1 MLKCI
6 QMSQIFC
13 HISYRWDIDRQR
25 SNTRTCDEPDN
36 TSVQDLTCRLT
47 SGVVTPSH
55 VKLGT
60 EIFTFSLSGFAL
72 DIKVL
77 LNWKCLTLQCSMCL
91 FASLWL
97 PSPPTTVTCH
107 PQTSLILLHWRLY
120 CSIYCVTG
128 HWHWCVSIGIWF
140 IHTWGPCLA

>member
-13 HISYRWDIDRQR
+13 HISYRWDIDSQR
-25 SNTRTCDEPDN
+25 STTRTCDEPDN

-47 SGVVTPSH
+47 SGGVTPSH

-77 LNWKCLTLQCSMCL
+77 LNCKCSTYNVQCVYLQVCDSPP
-91 FASLWL
+91 L
-97 PSPPTTVTCH
+97 PSTVTCH

-120 CSIYCVTG
+120 CSIYCVTV
-128 HWHWCVSIGIWF
+128 HWH
-140 IHTWGPCLA
+140 